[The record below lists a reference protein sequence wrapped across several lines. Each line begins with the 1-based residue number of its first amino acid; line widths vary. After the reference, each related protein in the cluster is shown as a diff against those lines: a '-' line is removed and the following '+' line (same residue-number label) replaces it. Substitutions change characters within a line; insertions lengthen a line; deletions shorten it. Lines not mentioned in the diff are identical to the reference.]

1 MKALRLPAGASTV
14 AYFVRFR
21 RPHDPPVFVSA
32 KALLEG
38 LEAPSWPGHLR
49 AGRPQFRLTS
59 RGRQWDL
66 SGLQVIHSV
75 PLLRSQTP
83 VELVCPCLSGH
94 TGAAPRFF
102 KSGGFGR
109 QEKFRGSLTQLPGR
123 RGGYPPRPPQ
133 IRTCPIRAYGSS
145 CERFVPSGVAVSDPR
160 KRQWLA
166 V

>member
-109 QEKFRGSLTQLPGR
+109 QEKFRGSLTQLRHLLSYACRVDEEVTPLAPHRSGR
-123 RGGYPPRPPQ
+123 AQ
-133 IRTCPIRAYGSS
+133 FEHT
-145 CERFVPSGVAVSDPR
+145 VPHARVSFHP
-160 KRQWLA
+160 